1 MLSAIVLAAGKGTR
15 MHSDM
20 AKSMHKVMDKPMIQ
34 HIYDTVSHLGGENFV
49 LVVGHAREQI
59 EDWFG
64 DKASYAIQEPQL
76 GSGHAVMQATQLK
89 DVKGKTLII
98 SGDCPLIQED
108 TYRTL
113 LAKADEAPLVL
124 MTAVLEDAR
133 SYGRIVRDEEGNV
146 LRIVERKDANEEEVK
161 IREINAGIYCVDNEL
176 LWKYLPEIGNNNAQH
191 EYYITDL
198 VAIFRSHGHKVAAVV
213 AEDPDEMSGINTRGE
228 LVNASKWLQNRIN
241 NYWLDHGVTITDPA
255 TVWISPDVTIG
266 TDTVIYG
273 NVRIE
278 GHTVIGRH
286 CTITEGSY
294 LKDAVIGD
302 ECQITSSRVI
312 DTELPGCQN
321 IGPWVELKSR

>member
-20 AKSMHKVMDKPMIQ
+20 AKCMHKVMDKPMIQ

-198 VAIFRSHGHKVAAVV
+198 VEIFRRKGWSVTGVI
-213 AEDPDEMSGINTRGE
+213 AEDKEEVQGVNDCLELSRANRWLNRTLTEKWMKAGVQFADPENTYIG
-228 LVNASKWLQNRIN
+228 
-241 NYWLDHGVTITDPA
+241 PF
-255 TVWISPDVTIG
+255 VTIG
-266 TDTVIYG
+266 
-273 NVRIE
+273 
-278 GHTVIGRH
+278 H
-286 CTITEGSY
+286 
-294 LKDAVIGD
+294 
-302 ECQITSSRVI
+302 
-312 DTELPGCQN
+312 DTEFYPNVYAYGMTRIGNHVTLMPGAFLRNVTVKDGAVVSAGMYEDCE
-321 IGPWVELKSR
+321 IG